1 MCHTRHYAYLD
12 LEADRASSFGPL
24 GGTKKG
30 PWTVSWYGFSRHLL
44 SLSPRILA
52 EMERRGEEM
61 IKEEKMTVVQASREI
76 SERCSE
82 KRGRVT
88 TQRA

>member
-1 MCHTRHYAYLD
+1 MCHTPHYAHLD
-12 LEADRASSFGPL
+12 LEAERESSFGPL

-52 EMERRGEEM
+52 EREREGDRGGGGEKGVIREQLCRSRKKRE
-61 IKEEKMTVVQASREI
+61 KER
-76 SERCSE
+76 
-82 KRGRVT
+82 
-88 TQRA
+88 